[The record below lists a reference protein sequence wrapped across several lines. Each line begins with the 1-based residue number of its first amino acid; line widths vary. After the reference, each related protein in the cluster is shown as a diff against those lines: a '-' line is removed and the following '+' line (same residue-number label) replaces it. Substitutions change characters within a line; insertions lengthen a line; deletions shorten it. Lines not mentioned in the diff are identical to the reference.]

1 MSPTFPV
8 LIALLAG
15 GCVLDRTGQSATEAY
30 RRELLVQASRLDN
43 LDSLMDKADARL
55 SQLEEVT
62 RARGQEEILK
72 MESMDQIRQEVSR
85 LRGDL
90 EVLSHNV
97 DQSGTTAKSSAEDA
111 QFRLAWLELRA
122 EQVEKS
128 LGLKAPPPPK
138 LDAAAAV
145 EGAGA
150 GGALNAAQGA
160 VEAAAG
166 GGAEGGATAVE
177 GVSTA
182 PVEELPADADGLMKL
197 AEEHLA
203 AGRNPAAEAVL
214 NRFLKEFPEN
224 ARVPE
229 AKYRLAEAAFNAKD
243 FTGAVLRFQAVID
256 QHRDSAWAPWAMLRQ
271 GECFDA
277 QGQAANAKL
286 FYEDTI
292 RLYPKS
298 KAAKEAKQKLGK

>member
-1 MSPTFPV
+1 MSPLLP
-8 LIALLAG
+8 ALVALSAA

-43 LDSLMDKADARL
+43 LDNLMDRADARL

-72 MESMDQIRQEVSR
+72 MESMDQVRQEVSR

-97 DQSGTTAKSSAEDA
+97 DQSGTTSRSSAEDA

-122 EQVEKS
+122 DQVEKS

-138 LDAAAAV
+138 KDVEGAAAV
-145 EGAGA
+145 EGAA
-150 GGALNAAQGA
+150 GALGVAEGAAG
-160 VEAAAG
+160 AAAG
-166 GGAEGGATAVE
+166 GGAEGGLLTE
-177 GVSTA
+177 GVTA
-182 PVEELPADADGLMKL
+182 PPVEELPADADGLMKL

-203 AGRNPAAEAVL
+203 AGRSPAAEAVL
-214 NRFLKEFPEN
+214 NRFLKEFPDN

-243 FTGAVLRFQAVID
+243 YTGAVLRFQAVID

-277 QGQAANAKL
+277 QGQSANAKL
-286 FYEDTI
+286 FYEDVI
-292 RLYPKS
+292 RLYPKA